1 MKESHAALQMSQL
14 PDLVLQNIFEQSD
27 FQDLAR
33 IACVS
38 KRFHEIAA
46 TAHGNTLSLANKDEE
61 LAWIGL
67 GDSKTCICWMQKNLS
82 RLDRVSSIIHCPRAF
97 GTEISSLLGLLPS
110 LTSACLWG
118 PTIGL
123 NFDYKLLP
131 SQLKFLS
138 IEPHFPTCG
147 FGDIAHVKFSSLFG
161 HLPKLED
168 LQIAPA
174 FTTVSENPPLSY
186 KFRFILD
193 PSCSSMTSL
202 VKLSCYGNDEAL
214 VVTGPIT
221 VFAILEECI
230 LRHYQE
236 TATSEVLEWF
246 ENWDMAAF
254 RAQKAV
260 KPRPAAEAIE
270 AQQMA

>member
-1 MKESHAALQMSQL
+1 MPQL

-27 FQDLAR
+27 FQDLAK

-38 KRFHEIAA
+38 KRFYEIAA
-46 TAHGNTLSLANKDEE
+46 TAHGNSLSFATKIEDTTWNGLA
-61 LAWIGL
+61 
-67 GDSKTCICWMQKNLS
+67 DSKTCIRWMQKNLS

-97 GTEISSLLGLLPS
+97 GAEISSLLGLLPS
-110 LTSACLWG
+110 LTNACLWG
-118 PTIGL
+118 PTTGL

-131 SQLKFLS
+131 SQLKVLS

-147 FGDIAHVKFSSLFG
+147 FGGIAIVEFSSLFG
-161 HLPKLED
+161 HLPKQED
-168 LQIAPA
+168 LQICPT
-174 FTTVSENPPLSY
+174 FTTVSADPPASD
-186 KFRFILD
+186 KFRLILD
-193 PSCSSMTSL
+193 PGCSCMTSL
-202 VKLSCYGNDEAL
+202 VKLTCYGNDESL
-214 VVTGPIT
+214 VVTGPVT
-221 VFAILEECI
+221 VFPILEECI

-260 KPRPAAEAIE
+260 KPAAEGVK
-270 AQQMA
+270 AQQLA

>member
-1 MKESHAALQMSQL
+1 MLQL

-27 FQDLAR
+27 FRDLAR

-46 TAHGNTLSLANKDEE
+46 AAHGTSLSFANNMEGNI
-61 LAWIGL
+61 WIAL
-67 GDSKTCICWMQKNLS
+67 GDSKACVRWMQKNLTQ
-82 RLDRVSSIIHCPRAF
+82 LDRVSSIVPSPREF
-97 GTEISSLLGLLPS
+97 GAEISSLLGLLPS

-118 PTIGL
+118 PTTGL

-131 SQLKFLS
+131 SQLTTLN

-147 FGDIAHVKFSSLFG
+147 FGDIAHVDFSSLFG
-161 HLPKLED
+161 HLPKLEE

-174 FTTVSENPPLSY
+174 FTNVSEDPPATN
-186 KFRFILD
+186 KFKLILD
-193 PSCSSMTSL
+193 PGCSSMTSL
-202 VKLSCYGNDEAL
+202 IKLSCYGNDEAL
-214 VVTGPIT
+214 IVTGPVT
-221 VFAILEECI
+221 VFPIVEECL

-260 KPRPAAEAIE
+260 KPAAEGDE
-270 AQQMA
+270 AQQLA

>member
-1 MKESHAALQMSQL
+1 MKESHTALQMSQL

-61 LAWIGL
+61 IAWIGL
-67 GDSKTCICWMQKNLS
+67 GDSKTCICWTQKNLS

-138 IEPHFPTCG
+138 IEPQ
-147 FGDIAHVKFSSLFG
+147 HVALETLLTSSLVSLANHVSLSLFYA
-161 HLPKLED
+161 D
-168 LQIAPA
+168 LLQ
-174 FTTVSENPPLSY
+174 T
-186 KFRFILD
+186 
-193 PSCSSMTSL
+193 C
-202 VKLSCYGNDEAL
+202 L
-214 VVTGPIT
+214 VVQGCTLFSTRLGRISLT
-221 VFAILEECI
+221 YCTCTHTCYES
-230 LRHYQE
+230 HQ
-236 TATSEVLEWF
+236 TS
-246 ENWDMAAF
+246 
-254 RAQKAV
+254 Q
-260 KPRPAAEAIE
+260 I
-270 AQQMA
+270 